1 MEITYGRI
9 EIESKDKETK
19 DVKIQNVKKYDD
31 YGYLHTYMLL
41 ILSYDSILKAPEEE
55 LYNTLYNGLN
65 KLKQKLFY
73 EGHIGDH
80 IYCP

>member
-1 MEITYGRI
+1 MECINERI

-41 ILSYDSILKAPEEE
+41 ILSYESILKAPEEE

-65 KLKQKLFY
+65 KLKQKQFY
-73 EGHIGDH
+73 EEHIGDH